1 MYIYTMVISW
11 ILSVISWI
19 FQLQVWELETLEC
32 IHVLQCHGGGSVYS
46 LAVTSQH
53 IICGTYEN
61 KINVRELERYSEVCT
76 CEVFPWEVLN
86 GGNYHVDCEH
96 KSRG

>member
-1 MYIYTMVISW
+1 MEMFVWRKFFTDFVTCLHGQTFYPTIIIFFSSKYLGYCGCMYYM
-11 ILSVISWI
+11 
-19 FQLQVWELETLEC
+19 QVWELETLEC

-61 KINVRELERYSEVCT
+61 KINVSQYR
-76 CEVFPWEVLN
+76 F
-86 GGNYHVDCEH
+86 
-96 KSRG
+96 